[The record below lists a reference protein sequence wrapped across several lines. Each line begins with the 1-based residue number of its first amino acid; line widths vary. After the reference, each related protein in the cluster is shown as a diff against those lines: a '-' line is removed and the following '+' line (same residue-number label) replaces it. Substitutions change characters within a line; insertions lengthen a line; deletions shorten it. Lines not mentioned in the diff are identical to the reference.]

1 MEAWWTTMFGQKHL
15 PTGKSWLRCF
25 ILAGMVLACFF
36 LDNPYVISLVD
47 SPYFNHI
54 VKFPMWMG
62 VALTVWL
69 FPRIH
74 PRGQVKLKGFV
85 NWWAFNFAVIFIAVL
100 ILSGL
105 IDAFGKSPYDHSLKG
120 MVLNIL
126 VVGSALTGR
135 ELVRSY
141 LVNSLSDD
149 ENYLVF
155 ISVAFF
161 MTLTA
166 FTVNQWV
173 GLNDYESV
181 VKFIAQYLAPEFAKN
196 LLAVYLAY
204 LGGPLP
210 AIVYMGIL
218 QAFHWLSP
226 ILPDLKWI
234 TAALVGILCPVFSLM
249 AMQSLYLNESRLF
262 QRKDKGEEGP
272 VGWMITSIISIAIIW
287 FSVGV
292 FPIYPSVI
300 ATGSM
305 RPMTK
310 PGDVILARKVTDV
323 NNLHT
328 GDVIQFKRDGV
339 SISHRII
346 EIVEDR
352 EKGVPVFR
360 TKGDNNS
367 APDVDLVKPEQ
378 VKGKIINV
386 IPNVGWPSLL
396 IRSSR
401 EIPLEEIE
409 F

>member
-1 MEAWWTTMFGQKHL
+1 
-15 PTGKSWLRCF
+15 
-25 ILAGMVLACFF
+25 
-36 LDNPYVISLVD
+36 
-47 SPYFNHI
+47 
-54 VKFPMWMG
+54 
-62 VALTVWL
+62 
-69 FPRIH
+69 
-74 PRGQVKLKGFV
+74 
-85 NWWAFNFAVIFIAVL
+85 
-100 ILSGL
+100 
-105 IDAFGKSPYDHSLKG
+105 
-120 MVLNIL
+120 
-126 VVGSALTGR
+126 
-135 ELVRSY
+135 
-141 LVNSLSDD
+141 
-149 ENYLVF
+149 
-155 ISVAFF
+155 
-161 MTLTA
+161 
-166 FTVNQWV
+166 
-173 GLNDYESV
+173 
-181 VKFIAQYLAPEFAKN
+181 
-196 LLAVYLAY
+196 
-204 LGGPLP
+204 
-210 AIVYMGIL
+210 
-218 QAFHWLSP
+218 
-226 ILPDLKWI
+226 
-234 TAALVGILCPVFSLM
+234 
-249 AMQSLYLNESRLF
+249 
-262 QRKDKGEEGP
+262 
-272 VGWMITSIISIAIIW
+272 MITSIISIAIIW

-386 IPNVGWPSLL
+386 IPNAGWPSLL

>member
-1 MEAWWTTMFGQKHL
+1 MLGQKHL
-15 PTGKSWLRCF
+15 PTGKSWARCF
-25 ILAGMVLACFF
+25 ILAGLVLACFF

-47 SPYFNHI
+47 SPYYNHI
-54 VKFPMWMG
+54 VKFSMWMG

-74 PRGQVKLKGFV
+74 PKGKIRLKGFV
-85 NWWAFNFAVIFIAVL
+85 SWWAFNFAVIFIAVL
-100 ILSGL
+100 VLSGL

-166 FTVNQWV
+166 FTVNQLA

-204 LGGPLP
+204 LGGPMP

-328 GDVIQFKRDGV
+328 GDVIQFKRDRV

-378 VKGKIINV
+378 IKGKIINV

>member
-1 MEAWWTTMFGQKHL
+1 MFGQKHL

>member
-1 MEAWWTTMFGQKHL
+1 MFGQKHL

-328 GDVIQFKRDGV
+328 GDVIQFKRDRV